1 MNILKDENTIVL
13 HDEEGEEWAFDVID
27 IINVNNTDYALLLPL
42 DEYDEEEIFVFR
54 MEEDGKGEQILVEL
68 DDEEE
73 LLMVEE
79 AWEKLVYEE
88 DEIKN

>member
-1 MNILKDENTIVL
+1 LKDENTIVL

>member
-42 DEYDEEEIFVFR
+42 DE
-54 MEEDGKGEQILVEL
+54 
-68 DDEEE
+68 
-73 LLMVEE
+73 
-79 AWEKLVYEE
+79 
-88 DEIKN
+88 

>member
-1 MNILKDENTIVL
+1 MKDENTIVL

>member
-1 MNILKDENTIVL
+1 
-13 HDEEGEEWAFDVID
+13 
-27 IINVNNTDYALLLPL
+27 
-42 DEYDEEEIFVFR
+42 

>member
-42 DEYDEEEIFVFR
+42 DEYDEEEIFVLGWR
-54 MEEDGKGEQILVEL
+54 KMEKVNKF
-68 DDEEE
+68 
-73 LLMVEE
+73 LL
-79 AWEKLVYEE
+79 
-88 DEIKN
+88 N